1 MYAAEL
7 RERLQMSQISLE
19 DSKIEPAMT
28 EGERRV
34 KTLQELLAKGAE
46 DFEGMRHIFLEVL
59 ACAKDL
65 ILQARSP
72 EEAQQGYDQMVSVMD
87 LSLSL
92 FKDLIPAESKSVR
105 SIGTQAGG
113 LR

>member
-1 MYAAEL
+1 
-7 RERLQMSQISLE
+7 MSQISLE

>member
-1 MYAAEL
+1 
-7 RERLQMSQISLE
+7 MSHISTTSLE
-19 DSKIEPAMT
+19 DSKLEPVMT

-34 KTLQELLAKGAE
+34 KMLQEMLVKGAA

-72 EEAQQGYDQMVSVMD
+72 EEAQQGYD
-87 LSLSL
+87 
-92 FKDLIPAESKSVR
+92 
-105 SIGTQAGG
+105 
-113 LR
+113 